1 MPHPPP
7 PFFKR
12 GPAPLVRLFF
22 FASLSLAL
30 LVIDARCR
38 YVDGLRSW
46 LALAAYPL
54 QRAATWPID
63 IALSVGGYFSTQANL
78 IEENERLRAQV
89 LANVQDAQAY
99 HALQAEATELRRT
112 IGAAEKLPVQAMP
125 AEVLYL
131 GRDPYSHKLFIDRG
145 SVQGVR
151 PGSPVADD
159 TGVVGQ
165 VTRVHP
171 LLSEVT
177 LLTNPDQAIPVQVV
191 RNGLRAVAFGGAA
204 RRRAR
209 RGPKKRQRMIPSSS
223 QILMPVRMSTIIGS
237 FALAL
242 FLNFLPWRDLRLVP
256 DFVALVL
263 CFWCVRQPRLVGL
276 GVGWTLG
283 LLTDAGNGVLL
294 GQHALAY
301 SLLAFLSV
309 WMSRRILW
317 FGPLLQSLH
326 IALILLVTQAAVL
339 LVRLA
344 AGDQF
349 PGWPIVVGPLGGAV
363 LWPLV
368 TWLLLL
374 PQRRP
379 EREQAI

>member
-1 MPHPPP
+1 MDHTPP

-30 LVIDARCR
+30 LVIDARFR

-63 IALSVGGYFSTQANL
+63 IALSVGGYFSTQASL

-191 RNGLRAVAFGGAA
+191 RNGLRAVAFGGGASGMLELRYMPANAEVQNGDRLVTSGIDGTYPAGLAVASVVRVERDAEHSFARVVCKPAAGIERGRYVLILSHEAA
-204 RRRAR
+204 RPPRPDETQAKER
-209 RGPKKRQRMIPSSS
+209 RGEKTRKARTKEKAADDS
-223 QILMPVRMSTIIGS
+223 Q
-237 FALAL
+237 
-242 FLNFLPWRDLRLVP
+242 
-256 DFVALVL
+256 
-263 CFWCVRQPRLVGL
+263 
-276 GVGWTLG
+276 
-283 LLTDAGNGVLL
+283 
-294 GQHALAY
+294 
-301 SLLAFLSV
+301 
-309 WMSRRILW
+309 
-317 FGPLLQSLH
+317 
-326 IALILLVTQAAVL
+326 
-339 LVRLA
+339 
-344 AGDQF
+344 
-349 PGWPIVVGPLGGAV
+349 
-363 LWPLV
+363 
-368 TWLLLL
+368 
-374 PQRRP
+374 
-379 EREQAI
+379 

>member
-1 MPHPPP
+1 MDHTPP

-30 LVIDARCR
+30 LVIDARFR

-63 IALSVGGYFSTQANL
+63 IALSVGGYFSTQASL
-78 IEENERLRAQV
+78 IEENERLRAQA

-191 RNGLRAVAFGGAA
+191 RNGLRAVAFGGGASGMLELRYMPANAEVQNGDRLVTSGIDGTYPAGLPVASVVRIERDAEHSFARIVCQPAGGVDRGRFVLVLSNEAKAA
-204 RRRAR
+204 PPRPDEAQSPKGRPEKGR
-209 RGPKKRQRMIPSSS
+209 RGK
-223 QILMPVRMSTIIGS
+223 
-237 FALAL
+237 
-242 FLNFLPWRDLRLVP
+242 
-256 DFVALVL
+256 
-263 CFWCVRQPRLVGL
+263 
-276 GVGWTLG
+276 
-283 LLTDAGNGVLL
+283 
-294 GQHALAY
+294 
-301 SLLAFLSV
+301 
-309 WMSRRILW
+309 
-317 FGPLLQSLH
+317 
-326 IALILLVTQAAVL
+326 
-339 LVRLA
+339 
-344 AGDQF
+344 
-349 PGWPIVVGPLGGAV
+349 
-363 LWPLV
+363 
-368 TWLLLL
+368 
-374 PQRRP
+374 
-379 EREQAI
+379 

>member
-1 MPHPPP
+1 MDHTPP

-30 LVIDARCR
+30 LVIDARFR
-38 YVDGLRSW
+38 YVDGLRTW

-63 IALSVGGYFSTQANL
+63 LALSVGGYFSTQTNL
-78 IEENERLRAQV
+78 IEENERLRAQA

-99 HALQAEATELRRT
+99 HALQAEATELRRM
-112 IGAAEKLPVQAMP
+112 IGAAEKLPVQATL

-191 RNGLRAVAFGGAA
+191 RNGLRAVAFGGGASGMLELRYMPANAEVQNGDRLVTSGIDGTYPAGLPVASVVRVERDAEHSFARVVCKPAAGIERGRYVLILTNEAA
-204 RRRAR
+204 RPPRPDETQAKERRGEKTRRA
-209 RGPKKRQRMIPSSS
+209 KTKEKAAS
-223 QILMPVRMSTIIGS
+223 
-237 FALAL
+237 
-242 FLNFLPWRDLRLVP
+242 D
-256 DFVALVL
+256 D
-263 CFWCVRQPRLVGL
+263 
-276 GVGWTLG
+276 
-283 LLTDAGNGVLL
+283 
-294 GQHALAY
+294 
-301 SLLAFLSV
+301 
-309 WMSRRILW
+309 SR
-317 FGPLLQSLH
+317 
-326 IALILLVTQAAVL
+326 
-339 LVRLA
+339 
-344 AGDQF
+344 
-349 PGWPIVVGPLGGAV
+349 
-363 LWPLV
+363 
-368 TWLLLL
+368 
-374 PQRRP
+374 
-379 EREQAI
+379 